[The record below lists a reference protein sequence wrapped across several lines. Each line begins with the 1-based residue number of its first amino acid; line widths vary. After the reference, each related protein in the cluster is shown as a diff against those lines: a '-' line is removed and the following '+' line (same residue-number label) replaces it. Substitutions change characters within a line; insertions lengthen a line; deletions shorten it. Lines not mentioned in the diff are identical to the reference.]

1 MRMAILGGVG
11 LAVLAW
17 VMAGPAAAQT
27 TRPAGEQPAPAG
39 RDAPADAEPDA
50 PSRPPPTAAKDTGT
64 AQPAPSRRP
73 ADRPGQSFWQ
83 KNGMFL
89 VIGGVLLLFLFWM
102 SRGKKRQEQQRREML
117 SSLRKGD
124 RVTTIGGIIG
134 TVVDVKGKEV
144 TLKVDESANVRMR
157 FTIGAVHRVGEA
169 GKEGD
174 ESKDSARK

>member
-1 MRMAILGGVG
+1 MRMAMFAGLG
-11 LAVLAW
+11 LAVLGW
-17 VMAGPAAAQT
+17 LLGGPAAAQT
-27 TRPAGEQPAPAG
+27 TQPAGEQPAPAG
-39 RDAPADAEPDA
+39 RDAAADVEPDT
-50 PSRPPPTAAKDTGT
+50 PSRPPPTAAKGTGT
-64 AQPAPSRRP
+64 PQGDQPPRGTG
-73 ADRPGQSFWQ
+73 RPGTFWQ

-102 SRGKKRQEQQRREML
+102 SRGRKKQEQKRREML

-124 RVTTIGGIIG
+124 KVTTIGGIIG
-134 TVVDVKGKEV
+134 TIVDVKGKEV

-157 FTIGAVHRVGEA
+157 FTIGAVHRVGDA